1 MDLSN
6 LFSIINELKPIVLM
20 LGRIKV
26 NNTVQ
31 VFEEAFIRLKWYTEG
46 TPLVKLNRAW
56 RATRAHSLASS
67 GRAGPRPWAWRVE
80 TR

>member
-6 LFSIINELKPIVLM
+6 LFLIINELKPIVLM

-31 VFEEAFIRLKWYTEG
+31 VFEEANIHHL
-46 TPLVKLNRAW
+46 
-56 RATRAHSLASS
+56 
-67 GRAGPRPWAWRVE
+67 
-80 TR
+80 